1 MKNKIGAFLKLIR
14 WQELFFVAFT
24 MFSFHYGI
32 VTPMFD
38 YFSLTPAVGK
48 PELILIILSSL
59 FIFAGGN
66 VINDYFDRKTDFI
79 NRPES
84 VIVIFKIKRRQ
95 AIFYHLVFSILGIIL
110 GIIVS
115 FMIRKPILSLFYI
128 LTVIYLWIY
137 SVRLKKDLIINN
149 ISVAIFI
156 SLIAVI
162 IGVNEYFAFEKSI
175 TEWNEINIR
184 PVKLSVQII
193 FGYGIFA
200 FIINLIREILK
211 DCRDIKGD
219 SLTGVNTI
227 PVIWGKKK
235 ANVVVF
241 ILSLLFIGLVTVGW
255 EVYLSKLIF
264 FKNFIFA
271 DFYIYS
277 MIVFP
282 AAILFS
288 SSLFG
293 EKPKKYLTLIRLTEF
308 VMFTGLFFCFIIR
321 FALYEKI

>member
-1 MKNKIGAFLKLIR
+1 MKNKIVAFLKLIR

-32 VTPMFD
+32 ITPMFD
-38 YFSLTPAVGK
+38 YFSLLPAIGK
-48 PELILIILSSL
+48 LELILIILSSI
-59 FIFAGGN
+59 FIFGGGN

-84 VIVIFKIKRRQ
+84 VMIIFKIRRRQ
-95 AIFYHLVFSILGIIL
+95 AIFYHLVFSTLGIIL

-149 ISVAIFI
+149 ISVALFI

-184 PVKLSVQII
+184 PIKLSIQII

-200 FIINLIREILK
+200 FIINLIREVLK
-211 DCRDIKGD
+211 DCRDVKGD

-235 ANVVVF
+235 ANIVVF
-241 ILSLLFIGLVTVGW
+241 ILSLIFIGLVIVGW
-255 EVYLSKLIF
+255 EGYLSKLLF

-282 AAILFS
+282 AAIILGS
-288 SSLFG
+288 SIFG

-308 VMFTGLFFCFIIR
+308 IMFTGLFFCFIIR
-321 FALYEKI
+321 FAIYAKI